1 MKNFLAATALLALS
15 TMPALSQAPQSL
27 LEQAML
33 LGPAQL
39 RDTGGQMTIFG
50 QAGTATYSA
59 DLSGPD
65 CTPEGAGCDRI
76 QFTSI
81 APPADQSAIDGWN
94 AAAQGGTLTLDQGWL
109 RLTSDVAVAGNAQA
123 AFSGWN
129 TLLSLFAQ
137 SFDP

>member
-1 MKNFLAATALLALS
+1 MKNTHAAAAI
-15 TMPALSQAPQSL
+15 MMFVAAPALSQTPQAL
-27 LEQAML
+27 LEQALL

-39 RDTGGQMTIFG
+39 GDAGGQLTIFG
-50 QAGTATYSA
+50 QAGTAAYSA

-76 QFTSI
+76 RFASI
-81 APPADQSAIDGWN
+81 APPADQSAIDAWN
-94 AAAQGGTLTLDQGWL
+94 AAGHGGTLTLDQGWL
-109 RLTSDVAVAGNAQA
+109 RLTSDVAVAGDGGA

-129 TLLSLFAQ
+129 RLLSQFAQ